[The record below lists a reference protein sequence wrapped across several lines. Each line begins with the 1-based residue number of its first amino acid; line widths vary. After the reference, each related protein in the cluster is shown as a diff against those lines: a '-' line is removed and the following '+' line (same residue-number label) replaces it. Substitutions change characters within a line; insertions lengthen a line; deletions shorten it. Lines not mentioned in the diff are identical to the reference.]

1 MGLKD
6 PHLKTNASK
15 RKNTSENIT
24 IDAKHNEMLKHF
36 QNLQRSIPEK
46 KKELKQLKE
55 KFDEVSKLEN
65 SDFDMEIILFKDNIE
80 EKIKILEKEIQEIVD
95 KKEEK
100 AYYLNVGS
108 LLTNYYDTIEHSKK
122 KNLQDGGDFMMTD
135 NSHNELDEEEDD
147 EDEEPEF
154 DEDDFSDDESDEEE
168 EEVKP
173 TTSKKKKDTK
183 PSTTQPQKSVLDFF
197 NASNDEEKEEESV
210 TPKEE
215 EVKSTP
221 TNNPSKEMTFS
232 SMKISDFVKQ
242 ESKFKKKDLL
252 EVYLQKVDPN
262 YIPTIKFDM
271 KQFTCKACNYEMT
284 LYATDGIQIC
294 EKCGI
299 QENILIESD
308 KPSFKDCNGES
319 VNSSFSYKRLNHY
332 SELIFYWCF
341 IGIFLYF

>member
-24 IDAKHNEMLKHF
+24 IDAKHNEMLKYF

-55 KFDEVSKLEN
+55 KFEEVSKLEN
-65 SDFDMEIILFKDNIE
+65 SDFDMEIILYRDNIE
-80 EKIKILEKEIQEIVD
+80 EKIKIFEKEIQFIVE

-100 AYYLNVGS
+100 AYYLNVGC
-108 LLTNYYDTIEHSKK
+108 LLTNYYDTIEHSKN
-122 KNLQDGGDFMMTD
+122 KNHIDSQTSDFMMTD
-135 NSHNELDEEEDD
+135 NSHNELEEEEEED
-147 EDEEPEF
+147 EDEPELDF
-154 DEDDFSDDESDEEE
+154 DEDDFSDDDSDEEE
-168 EEVKP
+168 EVVKQI
-173 TTSKKKKDTK
+173 SKKKKDTTPK
-183 PSTTQPQKSVLDFF
+183 TKSVLDFF
-197 NASNDEEKEEESV
+197 NASNDEECV
-210 TPKEE
+210 IPKEE
-215 EVKSTP
+215 ELKTTT

-252 EVYLQKVDPN
+252 EVYLQKVDPT

-319 VNSSFSYKRLNHY
+319 VNSSFSYKRLNHF
-332 SELIFYWCF
+332 SELTF
-341 IGIFLYF
+341 IGILLVTFIFFKK

>member
-80 EKIKILEKEIQEIVD
+80 EKIKILEKEIQDIVD

-108 LLTNYYDTIEHSKK
+108 LLTNYYDTIEHSKN
-122 KNLQDGGDFMMTD
+122 KNHIDSQTSDFMMTD
-135 NSHNELDEEEDD
+135 NSHNEVEEDD
-147 EDEEPEF
+147 EDDEEPEF
-154 DEDDFSDDESDEEE
+154 DDDEDDFSDDESDEEE
-168 EEVKP
+168 EVKP
-173 TTSKKKKDTK
+173 TSKKKKDPP
-183 PSTTQPQKSVLDFF
+183 PSQKQTKSVLDFF
-197 NASNDEEKEEESV
+197 NSNNDEEEKEECS

-215 EVKSTP
+215 EVKTP
-221 TNNPSKEMTFS
+221 TTNNPSKEMTFS

-252 EVYLQKVDPN
+252 EVYLQKVDPT

-332 SELIFYWCF
+332 SELIGVLLVYFY
-341 IGIFLYF
+341 IF